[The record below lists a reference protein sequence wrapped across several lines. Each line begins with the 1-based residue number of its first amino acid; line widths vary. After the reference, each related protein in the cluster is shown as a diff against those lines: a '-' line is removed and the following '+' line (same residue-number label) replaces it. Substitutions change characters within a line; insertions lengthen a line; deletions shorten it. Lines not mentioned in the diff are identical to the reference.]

1 MLRKSC
7 AIIALAVAGCSDNE
21 TTEQRPVDTSVASTP
36 TSDPPPAPTPTPM
49 PTPNYAE
56 REGDRYFY
64 VAEVSE
70 EDRKNGNVVGNV
82 SQYRYLGDRDGRLT
96 LEGVTESGVS
106 IGRLECARECRIMK
120 STIGESVTRLPYSNT
135 SIAGAAM
142 EDALNGLL
150 VPVKAAPVPT
160 VLTRIPIAFI
170 GEYNDDL
177 SACGTGMNDSGLRV
191 RATTVAFYESE
202 TAVTRVIPIGSKS
215 VKIEGVAEGE
225 GQRRKNSF
233 RLTLISNDRLS
244 VDGSDTR
251 ARCP

>member
-7 AIIALAVAGCSDNE
+7 AIIALAITGCSGTE
-21 TTEQRPVDTSVASTP
+21 TTEPPPVYTSVKSTP
-36 TSDPPPAPTPTPM
+36 TPSLPPAPN
-49 PTPNYAE
+49 PNYAE
-56 REGDRYFY
+56 HEGDRYFY

-70 EDRKNGNVVGNV
+70 EDRKNGKAVGNV
-82 SQYRYLGDRDGRLT
+82 SQYRFLGEKDGRLT

-120 STIGESVTRLPYSNT
+120 STIGPIVTRLPYSNT

-160 VLTRIPIAFI
+160 VLTRIPSAFV

-177 SACGTGMNDSGLRV
+177 SACGTGMNDSRLRV
-191 RATTVAFYESE
+191 RATTVAFDESE
-202 TAVTRVIPIGSKS
+202 TAVTRVILIGSKS
-215 VKIEGVAEGE
+215 VKVEGMADGE
-225 GQRRKNSF
+225 GQHWKTSF
-233 RLTLISNDRLS
+233 RLTLNSNDGVS
-244 VDGSDTR
+244 VDGADTR